1 MQPDTKTYS
10 REDIRN
16 LWRRYKYEGDRQ
28 SGNEFA
34 TIADAQGQNYKTFQA
49 EIDRECREED
59 MEVRSESRANTRA
72 TSEQRHRAGIEL
84 YEKAQEFKQRR
95 PDLSDQAA
103 FKLAILQNPILAEQ
117 YGGFP
122 VRRDAVDDV
131 DRYLNEGPNISKEAT
146 ATAQLSRIAD
156 RLPKLPDR
164 TRDWPR
170 ALRVVF
176 AYPDVVEKAARETMY
191 RLIKSLIAEER
202 IWVRPF
208 EFDDV
213 KKKLEPRLRAKHPD
227 LAKTLDNP
235 NNVNERALKLM
246 LPEER

>member
-1 MQPDTKTYS
+1 MEQNTKTYS
-10 REDIRN
+10 RDDVRN

-34 TIADAQGQNYKTFQA
+34 TIANAQGQNYKTFQA

-59 MEVRSESRANTRA
+59 MELRYESRANTRA
-72 TSEQRHRAGIEL
+72 TIEQRNRAGIEL
-84 YEKAQEFKQRR
+84 YEKAQEYKQRR

-131 DRYLNEGPNISKEAT
+131 DRYLDEGPNISKDVT
-146 ATAQLSRIAD
+146 ATARLFRIAD

-164 TRDWPR
+164 THDWPQ
-170 ALRVVF
+170 AVRVLF
-176 AYPDVVEKAARETMY
+176 QYPNVIEQAARETME
-191 RLIKSLIAEER
+191 RLIKDLIREER
-202 IWVRPF
+202 IWVKPF
-208 EFDDV
+208 EYDDV
-213 KKKLEPRLRAKHPD
+213 KKRLEPRLRAKHPD

-246 LPEER
+246 LAEER